1 MNAPAK
7 RALPEK
13 DQTMATNDAGSAP
26 LERPVGRLAPE
37 RAGFLAQ
44 IEACRR
50 DVAQWPEWMRATSS
64 APKWM
69 EGWDD

>member
-1 MNAPAK
+1 MSTIDEPSTDDSAPAV
-7 RALPEK
+7 
-13 DQTMATNDAGSAP
+13 GGP
-26 LERPVGRLAPE
+26 LERGVGRPAPE

-44 IEACRR
+44 IDACRR
-50 DVAQWPEWMRATSS
+50 EVAKWPEWMRATSS

>member
-1 MNAPAK
+1 MSTPDTQRTPAPAPST
-7 RALPEK
+7 RTWAEV
-13 DQTMATNDAGSAP
+13 DCD
-26 LERPVGRLAPE
+26 VGRLEPE
-37 RAGFLAQ
+37 RAGFLEQ

-50 DVAQWPEWMRATSS
+50 DVAQWPEWMRATRT

>member
-1 MNAPAK
+1 MSQSDQPAGVGVD
-7 RALPEK
+7 R
-13 DQTMATNDAGSAP
+13 GVR
-26 LERPVGRLAPE
+26 RPVPE

-50 DVAQWPEWMRATSS
+50 EVAAWPEWMRATSS

>member
-1 MNAPAK
+1 MEHKLNERHTNSDESRPAVGA
-7 RALPEK
+7 RIEP
-13 DQTMATNDAGSAP
+13 G
-26 LERPVGRLAPE
+26 VGRLEPK

-50 DVAQWPEWMRATSS
+50 EVAQWPEWMRATRS

>member
-1 MNAPAK
+1 MS
-7 RALPEK
+7 
-13 DQTMATNDAGSAP
+13 DDAAGGAP
-26 LERPVGRLAPE
+26 LQRGVGRLEPE
-37 RAGFLAQ
+37 RAGLLAQ

-50 DVAQWPEWMRATSS
+50 DVAQWPEWMRATAS

>member
-1 MNAPAK
+1 MKHEEATGAVAPPFE
-7 RALPEK
+7 R
-13 DQTMATNDAGSAP
+13 GVG
-26 LERPVGRLAPE
+26 RPVPE

-50 DVAQWPEWMRATSS
+50 EVAQWPDWMRATSS

>member
-1 MNAPAK
+1 MKKEDAQVPAADGAPV
-7 RALPEK
+7 
-13 DQTMATNDAGSAP
+13 
-26 LERPVGRLAPE
+26 ERGVGRLEPE

-50 DVAQWPEWMRATSS
+50 EVAQWPEWMRATTS

>member
-1 MNAPAK
+1 MSDEQKPSPKQVAAEPK
-7 RALPEK
+7 
-13 DQTMATNDAGSAP
+13 SS
-26 LERPVGRLAPE
+26 
-37 RAGFLAQ
+37 GFLAQ

-50 DVAQWPEWMRATSS
+50 EVAHWPEWMCATTT

>member
-1 MNAPAK
+1 MSNDTTRPAV
-7 RALPEK
+7 
-13 DQTMATNDAGSAP
+13 AGP
-26 LERPVGRLAPE
+26 LEPSVGRPVPE
-37 RAGFLAQ
+37 RAGFLRQ

-50 DVAQWPEWMRATSS
+50 EVAQWPDWMRTTSS

>member
-1 MNAPAK
+1 MTTKQP
-7 RALPEK
+7 
-13 DQTMATNDAGSAP
+13 GVSAMSEE
-26 LERPVGRLAPE
+26 LGAEPE

-50 DVAQWPEWMRATSS
+50 EVAQWPEWMRSTST